1 MVENVAEPTFPGIDR
16 KKGWVLT
23 QRAFRNLLDW
33 LDDGGDDSAAE
44 KYLEAGEA
52 HIRLC
57 ASWVF
62 PNRFL
67 KP

>member
-16 KKGWVLT
+16 KKDWMLT

-33 LDDGGDDSAAE
+33 LDDGGDSAAE
-44 KYLEAGEA
+44 KHLEAGEA

-57 ASWVF
+57 ASSVF
-62 PNRFL
+62 PTRFL